1 MPEKTDSVQS
11 IARAALLLRTLATF
25 EFMGASLLQISTL
38 TQLPKATVHRL
49 LAALIDQRLV
59 ERPAGTRL
67 YRLGTDI
74 YAFGTPVRDA
84 FNLQQQCRP
93 SLERLASATQAT
105 VYLGVRSGYD
115 MLCLDKIAGQAH
127 NASNLLELHD
137 RWPLGIGSFSL
148 ALLAFLPAREIGDV
162 IEFNQRR
169 ISDED
174 TLTFEHIHASITK
187 TRRNGYAK
195 RTTRFAKGWAGVAAP
210 VFDERKYPIASL
222 CVVAQ
227 ASAMNA
233 STMAVLATQLKRE
246 AALITQLY
254 EGTRLQQQQQERWRL
269 AVRGAKTARRPQ

>member
-1 MPEKTDSVQS
+1 MTEKTDSVQS

-25 EFMGASLLQISTL
+25 ELMGASLMQISTL

-59 ERPAGTRL
+59 ERPVGTRF

-74 YAFGTPVRDA
+74 YAFGIPVRDA
-84 FNLQQQCRP
+84 CNLQQQCRP
-93 SLERLASATQAT
+93 SLERLANATQAT
-105 VYLGVRSGYD
+105 IYLGVRSGYD
-115 MLCLDKIAGQAH
+115 MLCLDKIEGQAQ

-148 ALLAFLPAREIGDV
+148 ALLAFLPSREIDDV

-174 TLTFEHIHASITK
+174 TLTFQKIYQSITK

-195 RTTRFAKGWAGVAAP
+195 RTTRFSKGWAGVAAP

-227 ASAMNA
+227 ASTMNA
-233 STMAVLATQLKRE
+233 STMALLATQLKHE
-246 AALITQLY
+246 AALVTQLY
-254 EGTRLQQQQQERWRL
+254 EGDRLQQQQQERWRL
-269 AVRGAKTARRPQ
+269 AVRDTKTTRRPQ